1 MAQENVA
8 GTWFRYFPDH
18 YLWSQLMSSVISVAP
33 MGGSNF
39 QELNQIGR
47 RLKAKV
53 GDGEAWHDAWLW
65 MAERTLALANREWA
79 KGHYHTAAGA
89 YVRSAIYRYETER
102 FVPPTDPRKVASYET
117 LLPHFLKGMQFRVPG
132 FEKVDVPFENSSL
145 AAYWIPPLNP
155 TGNDPVVVF
164 FDGLDACKE
173 LTVLWGGL
181 FLRERGIGVLCVDG
195 PGQGETLRVRKI
207 PSRSDYEVA
216 GSAAFDFVSRRP
228 GVDTKRIGIMA
239 MSMGGYY
246 APRIAAFEHRYAAC
260 FAWGAHFDYHA
271 VWVHRRKVL
280 ESGGTI
286 SSSAIWQLPWV
297 LGRPDMDR
305 AMEKCAEYRLQGVA
319 EKIRMPIMITHGQD
333 DNIVP
338 VAMAHR
344 LYEACGS
351 PKKELKIFTD
361 EDGGSQH
368 CAFEN
373 LQMMGNWTADWWMDQ
388 FALNPVQ
395 AKNSPHAAQEL
406 EMQPRE

>member
-1 MAQENVA
+1 MAKEDVA
-8 GTWFRYFPDH
+8 GTWFRYFPEH
-18 YLWSQLMSSVISVAP
+18 YLWSQLMSSTISLTA
-33 MGGSNF
+33 MGATNF
-39 QELNQIGR
+39 QELNLIGR
-47 RLKAKV
+47 QLKGKV
-53 GDGEAWHDAWLW
+53 GDGEAWHDAWTW
-65 MAERTLALANREWA
+65 MADKTLALAEDQWE
-79 KGHYHTAAGA
+79 KGHRRTAADA

-102 FVPPTDPRKVASYET
+102 FVPPTDPRKTGSYAA
-117 LLPHFLKGMQFRVPG
+117 LLPHYFKGMSFRVPG
-132 FEKVDVPFENSSL
+132 FEKVDVPYENASL
-145 AAYWIPPLNP
+145 AAYWIPPMNP

-195 PGQGETLRVRKI
+195 PGQGETLRLRNI

-216 GSAAFDFVSRRP
+216 GTAAFDYISRRP
-228 GVDTKRIGIMA
+228 GVDKTRIGIMA

-260 FAWGAHFDYHA
+260 FAWGAHFDYHE

-286 SSSAIWQLPWV
+286 SSSAAWQLPWV
-297 LGRPDMDR
+297 LGRPDMDK
-305 AMEKCAEYRLQGVA
+305 AMEKCFEYRLQGVA

-338 VAMAHR
+338 VAQAHR

-351 PKKELKIFTD
+351 PNKELKIFTD

-373 LQMMGNWTADWWMDQ
+373 LSMMGNWTADWWMDQ
-388 FALNPVQ
+388 FGLNPV
-395 AKNSPHAAQEL
+395 KGKAARPREL
-406 EMQPRE
+406 ETQARG

>member
-1 MAQENVA
+1 MAHEDVA
-8 GTWFRYFPDH
+8 GTWFRYFPEH
-18 YLWSQLMSSVISVAP
+18 YLWSQLMSSAISLMP
-33 MGGSNF
+33 MGGTNF
-39 QELNQIGR
+39 QELNLIGR
-47 RLKAKV
+47 RLQDKV

-65 MAERTLALANREWA
+65 MADKTLALAESEWT
-79 KGHYHTAAGA
+79 KGHHKSAADA

-102 FVPPTDPRKVASYET
+102 FVPPTDKRKTEAYT
-117 LLPHFLKGMQFRVPG
+117 ALLPHYLKGMSDRVPG
-132 FEKVDVPFENSSL
+132 FEKVEVPYENASL
-145 AAYWIPPLNP
+145 PAYWVPPLNP

-181 FLRERGIGVLCVDG
+181 FLRDRGIGVLCVDG
-195 PGQGETLRVRKI
+195 PGQGETLRLRKI

-216 GSAAFDFVSRRP
+216 GTAAFDFVSGRP
-228 GVDTKRIGIMA
+228 GVDKNRIGIMA

-260 FAWGAHFDYHA
+260 FAWGAHFDYHE

-280 ESGGTI
+280 ETGGTI

-297 LGRPDMDR
+297 LGRPDMDS
-305 AMEKCAEYRLQGVA
+305 AMAKCFEYRLQSVA
-319 EKIRMPIMITHGQD
+319 EKIRMPIMITHGED

-338 VAMAHR
+338 VTMAHR

-351 PKKELKIFTD
+351 PEKALKIFTD

-373 LQMMGNWTADWWMDQ
+373 LSMMGNWTADWWMDQ
-388 FALNPVQ
+388 FGV
-395 AKNSPHAAQEL
+395 NSGKAPRKARQL
-406 EMQPRE
+406 ETQLRG

>member
-1 MAQENVA
+1 MAQENVV
-8 GTWFRYFPDH
+8 GTWFRYFPEH
-18 YLWSQLMSSVISVAP
+18 YLWSQLMSSTISLTS
-33 MGGSNF
+33 MGGTNF
-39 QELNQIGR
+39 QELNLIGQ
-47 RLKAKV
+47 RLQGKV
-53 GDGEAWHDAWLW
+53 GDGEAWHDAWAW
-65 MAERTLALANREWA
+65 MADRTLALADREWE
-79 KGHYHTAAGA
+79 KGHRRTAADA

-102 FVPPTDPRKVASYET
+102 FIPPTDPRKTASYAT
-117 LLPHFLKGMQFRVPG
+117 LLPHYLKGMSHRVPG
-132 FEKVDVPFENSSL
+132 FEKVDVPFENGSL
-145 AAYWIPPLNP
+145 PAYWIPPLNP

-195 PGQGETLRVRKI
+195 PGQGEALRLRNI
-207 PSRSDYEVA
+207 PSRSDYETA
-216 GSAAFDFVSRRP
+216 GTAAFDFISKRP
-228 GVDTKRIGIMA
+228 GVDKKRIGIMA

-260 FAWGAHFDYHA
+260 FAWGAHFDYHE

-280 ESGGTI
+280 ETGGTI

-297 LGRPDMDR
+297 LGRPDMDS
-305 AMEKCAEYRLQGVA
+305 AMEKCFEYRLQGVA

-338 VAMAHR
+338 VAQAHR

-361 EDGGSQH
+361 DDGGSQH

-373 LQMMGNWTADWWMDQ
+373 LSMMGNWTADWWMDQ
-388 FALNPVQ
+388 FGLNPVQ
-395 AKNSPHAAQEL
+395 GKTAEPREL
-406 EMQPRE
+406 ETQARG